1 MLLLDVKGIDILLE
15 FNLETAGRLGDIFT
29 DRIDDARSLF
39 LLVDIRW
46 LLGFEVVNVMCDDFT
61 LFNPIPIVEV
71 GNINTEVVTVVIDDN
86 FDLLEWLILDEMFI
100 IIVIVSDG
108 NFELWKWLELDKT
121 PQEDVFVIDT
131 DMLLFPLLLVSGCVL
146 DVRLFVV
153 FNGVITVD
161 RLPTIDADVDLLV
174 KDTEEEFLV
183 LVSLGPNEFEVKK
196 FLEVDEVL
204 LLVK

>member
-1 MLLLDVKGIDILLE
+1 M
-15 FNLETAGRLGDIFT
+15 
-29 DRIDDARSLF
+29 
-39 LLVDIRW
+39 
-46 LLGFEVVNVMCDDFT
+46 
-61 LFNPIPIVEV
+61 
-71 GNINTEVVTVVIDDN
+71 
-86 FDLLEWLILDEMFI
+86 
-100 IIVIVSDG
+100 
-108 NFELWKWLELDKT
+108 
-121 PQEDVFVIDT
+121 
-131 DMLLFPLLLVSGCVL
+131 LFPLLLVSGCVL